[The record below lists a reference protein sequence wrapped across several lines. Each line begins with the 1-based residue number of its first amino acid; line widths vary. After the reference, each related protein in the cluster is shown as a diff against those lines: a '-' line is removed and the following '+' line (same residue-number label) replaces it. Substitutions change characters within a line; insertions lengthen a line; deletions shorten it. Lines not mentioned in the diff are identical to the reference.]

1 MQPVTPLELDVVRRA
16 ARYALAE
23 LRPND
28 AAAAWASAPPQF
40 FPTPDGIRWDVRLGP
55 TWSRN
60 GTGAQKLREALG
72 DDFGRELLD
81 TYADFRL
88 PPRGGELL
96 VAAGE
101 TRKLRTPCYTSAD
114 IDRAATDDDARYSLL
129 VGRVLRTVQRLRV
142 MAMRQ
147 KVVVAARPFSVA
159 EAVLQCESVV
169 NGPTTV
175 FTFPFVEVSALAAIE
190 PEMAITV
197 HAEPA
202 S

>member
-1 MQPVTPLELDVVRRA
+1 MQPVTPLDLDVVQRA
-16 ARYALAE
+16 ARYALGE
-23 LRPND
+23 IRPND

-40 FPTPDGIRWDVRLGP
+40 FPDPDGIRWDVRLGP

-88 PPRGGELL
+88 PPRGGDRLA
-96 VAAGE
+96 AAGE
-101 TRKLRTPCYTSAD
+101 SRNLRRAAYTSAD
-114 IDRAATDDDARYSLL
+114 IDRATNDDDARYSLL
-129 VGRVLRTVQRLRV
+129 VGNVLRTVQRLRV
-142 MAMRQ
+142 MAIRH
-147 KVVVAARPFSVA
+147 KVIVAARPISVA

-175 FTFPFVEVSALAAIE
+175 FTFPFIELSALAAIE
-190 PEMAITV
+190 PEMAIAV
-197 HAEPA
+197 HVEPA
-202 S
+202 P